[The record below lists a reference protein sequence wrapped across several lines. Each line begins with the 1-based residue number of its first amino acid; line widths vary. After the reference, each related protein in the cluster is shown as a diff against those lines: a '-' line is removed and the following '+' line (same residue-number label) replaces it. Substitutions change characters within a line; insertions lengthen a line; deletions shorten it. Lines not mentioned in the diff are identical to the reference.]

1 MEENS
6 KELKEK
12 LFNQKELGW
21 NSINDREKEAI
32 YTFSN
37 GYMNFLNK
45 AKIERE
51 FVITAKEMA
60 EQNGFK
66 DVTKCEFLMPGDK
79 VYYINR
85 DKSMYLAIIGTEKL
99 EKGLQIVGA
108 HIDSPRIDVKQ
119 NPLYEN
125 EDLAYLDT
133 HYYGGIKKYQ
143 WVALPLA
150 LHGVIVKTDGTVQ
163 KVNIGEKED
172 DPVFVVTD
180 LLIHLAGKQMEKKA
194 STVIEGEKLD
204 LLIGSRPLEKEE
216 GLDEIAL
223 MHGWIL
229 RYLYEHQDKE
239 IYQKDIEK
247 EFSINRSTT
256 SEMLKLMCK
265 KGMIEREEVEYD
277 ARLKKIVLTESSRN
291 HNRQIEDKMKEMHQK
306 LIKDLSEEEI
316 NMFIKIS
323 DKLINNIKEDL

>member
-1 MEENS
+1 MCEGCEER
-6 KELKEK
+6 
-12 LFNQKELGW
+12 
-21 NSINDREKEAI
+21 IH
-32 YTFSN
+32 
-37 GYMNFLNK
+37 
-45 AKIERE
+45 
-51 FVITAKEMA
+51 
-60 EQNGFK
+60 
-66 DVTKCEFLMPGDK
+66 
-79 VYYINR
+79 
-85 DKSMYLAIIGTEKL
+85 
-99 EKGLQIVGA
+99 VG
-108 HIDSPRIDVKQ
+108 HQVHRIDRSISK
-119 NPLYEN
+119 
-125 EDLAYLDT
+125 
-133 HYYGGIKKYQ
+133 
-143 WVALPLA
+143 
-150 LHGVIVKTDGTVQ
+150 
-163 KVNIGEKED
+163 
-172 DPVFVVTD
+172 
-180 LLIHLAGKQMEKKA
+180 LLEMR
-194 STVIEGEKLD
+194 V
-204 LLIGSRPLEKEE
+204 KEE

-316 NMFIKIS
+316 NTFIKIS